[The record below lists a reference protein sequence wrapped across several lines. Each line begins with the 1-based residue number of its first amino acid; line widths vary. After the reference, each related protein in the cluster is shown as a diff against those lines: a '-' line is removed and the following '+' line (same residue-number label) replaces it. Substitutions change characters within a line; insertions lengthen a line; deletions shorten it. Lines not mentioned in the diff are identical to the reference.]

1 MFVHIHFHTINEN
14 KCHINMHI
22 HFHPI
27 NENVFSHVPNNLV
40 KLCTFILTLHVP
52 NNLV

>member
-27 NENVFSHVPNNLV
+27 NENVFSHVPKKSCLIMHIHFDAT
-40 KLCTFILTLHVP
+40 CA
-52 NNLV
+52 